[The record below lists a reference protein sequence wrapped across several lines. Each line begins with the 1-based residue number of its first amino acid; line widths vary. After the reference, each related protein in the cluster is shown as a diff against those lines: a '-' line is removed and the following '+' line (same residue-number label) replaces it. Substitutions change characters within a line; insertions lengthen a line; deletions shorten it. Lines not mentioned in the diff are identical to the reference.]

1 MYVLSLA
8 VLAFAVDEV
17 NDLESVM
24 TCARPSA
31 FLFDM
36 RKWL

>member
-31 FLFDM
+31 FLFGV
-36 RKWL
+36 RE